1 VGDLWPD
8 FEWQSSVVVVVGMWA
23 SVLQRQLALLIHPKQ
38 PVRTGL
44 GAILRER
51 HGTAI
56 ASSDDDTAA
65 AV

>member
-1 VGDLWPD
+1 MLRTI
-8 FEWQSSVVVVVGMWA
+8 SAGMT
-23 SVLQRQLALLIHPKQ
+23 VLAVIIGPSLALLIHPKQ

>member
-1 VGDLWPD
+1 MDSEIQQMHQQKITTV
-8 FEWQSSVVVVVGMWA
+8 M
-23 SVLQRQLALLIHPKQ
+23 LALLIHPKQ

>member
-1 VGDLWPD
+1 VGNQESFRRIGGAAKGLGT
-8 FEWQSSVVVVVGMWA
+8 EA
-23 SVLQRQLALLIHPKQ
+23 LALLIHAKQ
-38 PVRTGL
+38 PARAGL

-51 HGTAI
+51 HGPSI